1 MVTCQG
7 CDKRHVGCHSTCQE
21 YIDWKSDREWKN
33 EIARKKRQAEADIVD
48 AIVRNCEKVR
58 RKKNRW

>member
-48 AIVRNCEKVR
+48 AIVRNCE
-58 RKKNRW
+58 